1 MSHIRQNSFGLLVK
15 INEMSTCNPFVEFQK
30 EMYALEGGW
39 GEGLSTLK
47 RVTLFKDF
55 LSSFS

>member
-30 EMYALEGGW
+30 EMYALKGG
-39 GEGLSTLK
+39 GGAIDLEKG
-47 RVTLFKDF
+47 D
-55 LSSFS
+55 SF